1 MSDVQVHI
9 TYLYAC
15 WGYLEDADDGW
26 YLQGDTA
33 SEAIDY
39 MYSHPEWYTLPV
51 GDIPEDFDMV
61 FRGHVFKVEWPGAI
75 DQYID
80 QYIDDSGDSGSEIC
94 FLHERQDTMIVKSG
108 GVELDEH
115 TATGR
120 LIDYI
125 PRLIDYLEDYPI
137 GHR

>member
-61 FRGHVFKVEWPGAI
+61 FRGHVFKVEWPNGWPSGEI
-75 DQYID
+75 PYID
-80 QYIDDSGDSGSEIC
+80 ASEIC
-94 FLHERQDTMIVKSG
+94 FLHGRQDTMLVKSG

-115 TATGR
+115 TATN
-120 LIDYI
+120 
-125 PRLIDYLEDYPI
+125 RLIDYLEYCVVMKDYPI